1 MIEKTIISSLTTNE
15 TFLRKVIPFIK
26 EEYFQGGI
34 EKEIFIEIDKYVTEY
49 SNSPS
54 KEALIIGINKRN
66 NLNDGTYK
74 EIISYINEITPNDI
88 DIDFLINETE
98 QFCKDRS
105 VYNAVLK
112 SISIIDGKE
121 KNITP
126 EALPDILSEAL
137 SVSFDSNVGHDYY
150 DSADARYDFYHREE
164 ERIPF
169 DIDILN
175 KITKGGLPNKSLL
188 CYLGATGTG
197 KSLVMCHQAAAAMSI
212 GKNVLYITLE
222 MSEER
227 IAERIDANLM
237 DVDMSNIEKLNKSE
251 FKSKIEK
258 VKSKCHGKL
267 IIKEYPTSSA
277 HTGHFEHLL
286 SELKIKKSFK
296 PDIIFV
302 DYINICA
309 SKRYKAGSNH
319 NSYTIIKSIAEE
331 LRGMAVMENCP
342 IVTATQVNRSGM
354 GDADIDLT
362 NTSESIGLP
371 ATVDLM
377 LALIS
382 TEDLEGMN
390 QIMIKQLKN
399 RYNDVSY
406 FKKFVVGIDR
416 SKMRLYDLD
425 NSSQSGLVSSGH
437 QGVTTSKDNSYTG
450 FVI

>member
-1 MIEKTIISSLTTNE
+1 MIEETIIKNLITNE
-15 TFLRKVIPFIK
+15 SFLRKVIPFIK
-26 EEYFQGGI
+26 EEYFQGHI
-34 EKEIFIEIDKYVTEY
+34 EKEIFKEIHNYVGEY
-49 SNSPS
+49 SNVPS

-66 NLNDGTYK
+66 NITDDVHSKLIDHINS
-74 EIISYINEITPNDI
+74 ISPSEVDV
-88 DIDFLINETE
+88 DWLVNETE

-121 KNITP
+121 KDLTP
-126 EALPDILSEAL
+126 DALPSILSDAL

-150 DSADARYDFYHREE
+150 DSAEDRFDFYHRKEE
-164 ERIPF
+164 KIPF

-188 CYLGATGTG
+188 CWMSGTGVG
-197 KSLVMCHQAAAAMSI
+197 KSLVMCHQAAAAMEVGS
-212 GKNVLYITLE
+212 NVLYITLE

-237 DVDMSNIEKLNKSE
+237 DVNIVDVPKLNKFE
-251 FKSKIEK
+251 FDARIDK
-258 VKSKCHGKL
+258 VKKKCRGKL
-267 IIKEYPTSSA
+267 IVKEYPTSSA
-277 HTGHFEHLL
+277 HVGHFEHLL
-286 SELKIKKSFK
+286 DELRIKKSFK

-302 DYINICA
+302 DYINLCT
-309 SKRYKAGSNH
+309 SKRFKSGSNH

-331 LRGMAVMENCP
+331 LRGLSVVQNLP
-342 IVTATQVNRSGM
+342 IVTATQVNRSGA

-362 NTSESIGLP
+362 NTAESFGLP

-382 TEDLEGMN
+382 TEDLEEMN

-406 FKKFVVGIDR
+406 YKRFTVGIDR
-416 SKMRLYDLD
+416 SKMRLYDLEPKAQD
-425 NSSQSGLVSSGH
+425 GLVSTKGN
-437 QGVTTSKDNSYTG
+437 SKKEKSQYSG

>member
-126 EALPDILSEAL
+126 DALPDILSEAL

-150 DSADARYDFYHREE
+150 DSADDRYDFYHREE

-237 DVDMSNIEKLNKSE
+237 DVDISNIEKLNKSE

>member
-126 EALPDILSEAL
+126 DALPDILSEAL

-150 DSADARYDFYHREE
+150 DSADDRYDFYHREE